1 VLPEYRRRGVARAL
15 LKALAC
21 EARRRGYPSI
31 YWLRKRWNEGAK
43 ALYEQAGAEIEEGI
57 LFCRLA
63 DDALKRWA
71 ETAP

>member
-1 VLPEYRRRGVARAL
+1 M
-15 LKALAC
+15 
-21 EARRRGYPSI
+21 
-31 YWLRKRWNEGAK
+31 KRWNEGAK